1 MRDLPSKRTGSS
13 ESNERAPAPRADAAG
28 ASVLERV
35 YSTSATASLRA
46 ARAVAAFALENGIGP
61 ACRARIGGAVVEVVD
76 NSFRRAYPDR
86 SGIVRVTAWRDG
98 RDLRVRILDEGVGFD
113 VSRLDEDL
121 LAAPLHSGLS
131 RAISLC
137 EALTIES
144 QAGRGTRV
152 DMRFTVTFV
161 AFDEGH
167 DVDLCDHDF
176 LTPDVARRV
185 LHALRRHETAHVHLL
200 SPALAVVVG
209 RLLSGPEPRVLAER
223 ALWS

>member
-1 MRDLPSKRTGSS
+1 VCTT
-13 ESNERAPAPRADAAG
+13 
-28 ASVLERV
+28 VLERV
-35 YSTSATASLRA
+35 YSTSATTSVRA
-46 ARAVAAFALENGIGP
+46 ARAVAAFALESGIGP
-61 ACRARIGGAVVEVVD
+61 TCRARIGGAVVEVVD

-98 RDLRVRILDEGVGFD
+98 CDLRVRILDEGVGFD
-113 VSRLDEDL
+113 VSRLDEEL
-121 LAAPLHSGLS
+121 LGTPLHSGLS

-144 QAGRGTRV
+144 EPGRGTRV
-152 DMRFTVTFV
+152 DMRFTATFL
-161 AFDEGH
+161 AFNEGREL
-167 DVDLCDHDF
+167 DLCDHDF

-185 LHALRRHETAHVHLL
+185 LHSLRRAETSHMHLL